1 MCLAIKKEDRKTI
14 SNFMMALSLL
24 GLGLA
29 LVGTFWQDIFLASTQ
44 WLLVAN
50 FAAIWGTY
58 LKLEW
63 RV

>member
-1 MCLAIKKEDRKTI
+1 
-14 SNFMMALSLL
+14 MMALSLL